1 MKKRLAIVIFTLAL
15 LMALAAPAFAMKQKM
30 YVKKDCYAYQEPDK
44 HSRVTM
50 ELHVG
55 HDLTCTDYEDGY
67 YECRYGWVQAKYLS
81 DTCPHKWGKWVVIK
95 EPTCTKKG
103 TRERTCK
110 YCGETD
116 RESIKK
122 TGHSWGKWKVT
133 KEATCSVQGTR
144 KRTCKNCG
152 EVETEKFYAEHQY
165 GSWKVTKEPTCTAA
179 GEKTFTCKIDKT
191 HVKTEAIPAK
201 SHDLE
206 KVERVEPTK
215 DKDGNI
221 EYYVCKECHKL
232 FKDKDGKTEI
242 KQEDTVLKY
251 ATPTP
256 APTKA
261 PTAPGGNAAGSNPK
275 TGDETNIALY
285 VAILTVCGAAAIAVV
300 SKKKNNG

>member
-1 MKKRLAIVIFTLAL
+1 MKKIAMIVFTLAL
-15 LMALAAPAFAMKQKM
+15 LVALAAPALAMKQKM

-44 HSRVTM
+44 YSGVTM

-55 HDLTCTDYEDGY
+55 HDLTCTDYENGF

-152 EVETEKFYAEHQY
+152 EVETEKYYADHQ
-165 GSWKVTKEPTCTAA
+165 
-179 GEKTFTCKIDKT
+179 
-191 HVKTEAIPAK
+191 
-201 SHDLE
+201 
-206 KVERVEPTK
+206 
-215 DKDGNI
+215 
-221 EYYVCKECHKL
+221 
-232 FKDKDGKTEI
+232 
-242 KQEDTVLKY
+242 
-251 ATPTP
+251 
-256 APTKA
+256 
-261 PTAPGGNAAGSNPK
+261 
-275 TGDETNIALY
+275 
-285 VAILTVCGAAAIAVV
+285 
-300 SKKKNNG
+300 